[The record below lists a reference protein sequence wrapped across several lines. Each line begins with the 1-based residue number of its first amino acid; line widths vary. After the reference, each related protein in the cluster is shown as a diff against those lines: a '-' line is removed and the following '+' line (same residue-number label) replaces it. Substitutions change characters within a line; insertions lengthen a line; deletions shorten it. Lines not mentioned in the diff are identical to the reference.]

1 MRVGFRS
8 WGAAALF
15 SMLNVLMVVSAP
27 AQADLAI
34 TPPTPVNSFAGL
46 ETSQDQAAGVAS
58 DGQGHWIAVWDSSH
72 SLGGATGNDGDILCS
87 VSTDNG
93 ATWGAAAALNS
104 DATTDNVNDFSP
116 IIGSDGHGRWVAVWH
131 QDPGGYH
138 LRYAFSD
145 NNGATWSTAAD
156 LTPFHGDDD
165 QNPQLATDGNGNW
178 IVGWDSTHSI
188 GGMTGGDTDIHYA
201 VSTDNGTTWTTAAA
215 LNTTAATDSNSAR
228 DEYPTIATDGQGHW
242 VAAWEFY
249 NSSGGPLGTDKDIL
263 YSVSSNNGTTWS
275 APVPLNADA
284 ATDTATDESPR
295 LATDRS
301 GHWMAVWQS
310 YNSSGGTFGMDDD
323 IFYAV
328 SSDNG
333 ATWSAAAPLNSNAA
347 SDSGPDFSPVLAVD
361 GHGHWVAVWQSNDT
375 LGGTIGSDTDLL
387 YAVSSDVG
395 ATWSAPAAFNTNAAT
410 DTGTDRQPSVAT
422 DARGHW
428 VTCWTSGDS
437 LGGTIGTDDDIL
449 AATLI
454 FPDCN
459 NNGVSDSDDITNGTS
474 ADCDTDGIPD
484 ECEVDS
490 DGDGTID
497 DCDNCPND
505 PAKTEPGACGCGASD
520 PDTDGDGVADCA
532 DNCPLVAN
540 SDQSDADGDG
550 MGDACDA
557 DQPAPRTCCGAGVC
571 GVGTAA
577 MLPFML
583 CQLWIMRRRVRRR
596 TIR

>member
-1 MRVGFRS
+1 MRVSFRS

-27 AQADLAI
+27 AQAGLAI
-34 TPPTPVNSFAGL
+34 TPPTPVNSFAGS
-46 ETSQDQAAGVAS
+46 ETSQDQAAGVAT
-58 DGQGHWIAVWDSSH
+58 DGQGHWIAVWDSSY

-165 QNPQLATDGNGNW
+165 ENPRLATDGNGNW
-178 IVGWDSTHSI
+178 IVVWDSSHSI
-188 GGMTGGDTDIHYA
+188 GGMTGGDSDIHYA
-201 VSTDNGTTWTTAAA
+201 VSTDNGTTWSTAAA
-215 LNTTAATDSNSAR
+215 LNTTATTDANNEHDR
-228 DEYPTIATDGQGHW
+228 DPSIATDRQGHW
-242 VAAWEFY
+242 VVAWIYRNF
-249 NSSGGPLGTDKDIL
+249 SGGGPLGNDTDIL
-263 YSVSSNNGTTWS
+263 YAVSSDNGATWS

-284 ATDTATDESPR
+284 ATDTSNESSPE

-301 GHWMAVWQS
+301 GHWMVVWQS
-310 YNSSGGTFGMDDD
+310 NNSLGGTIGTDDD
-323 IFYAV
+323 LLFAT
-328 SSDNG
+328 STDNG
-333 ATWSAAAPLNSNAA
+333 ATWSAAAPVNSDAA
-347 SDSGPDFSPVLAVD
+347 TDSGPDFNPVLAVD
-361 GHGHWVAVWQSNDT
+361 GHGHWVVIWGST
-375 LGGTIGSDTDLL
+375 GRSFGTDEDLV
-387 YAVSSDVG
+387 YAASGDVG
-395 ATWSAPAAFNTNAAT
+395 ATWTAPAAFNTNAAT
-410 DTGTDRQPSVAT
+410 DTGQDRSPSVAT
-422 DARGHW
+422 DERGHW
-428 VTCWTSGDS
+428 VGCWTSTDS

-497 DCDNCPND
+497 DCDNCP
-505 PAKTEPGACGCGASD
+505 
-520 PDTDGDGVADCA
+520 
-532 DNCPLVAN
+532 LVAN

-557 DQPAPRTCCGAGVC
+557 DQPASRTCCGAGVC

-577 MLPFML
+577 VLPFML
-583 CQLWIMRRRVRRR
+583 CQLWIMRRRVRRS